1 MKQSQVK
8 PGVRAMLSLGGR
20 RGAVAVT
27 VIRRALLSDMRR
39 CEWVT
44 EDSLGRLR
52 HATSRQL
59 QPMPPA
65 TLADMPTDSRRGF
78 NMVPD
83 RDGKRAAFLRI
94 VSSEPGQTID
104 NGDTVITTTLH
115 RLG

>member
-8 PGVRAMLSLGGR
+8 PGVVAMLSLGGR
-20 RGAVAVT
+20 RGAVRVT

-59 QPMPPA
+59 QPMPHVA
-65 TLADMPTDSRRGF
+65 CQTELAAAYDAHLSRSL
-78 NMVPD
+78 
-83 RDGKRAAFLRI
+83 RAGAAQ
-94 VSSEPGQTID
+94 PGQTID
-104 NGDTVITTTLH
+104 AGDVIIETTLH